1 MLSILFTA
9 SLLGRSCLAQV
20 ACTCGMADRLSWILR
35 PTEPSCPRSLTM
47 PTSQVSDLEE
57 ERRKL
62 RLEMK
67 FRAKYHGAAALELGL
82 SPEQLLL
89 VEQYVEGLRTGRSS
103 EGNLVSQLQKRV
115 RGGDISVLRCM
126 LCGMFCCTTWQT
138 ASLATLS

>member
-1 MLSILFTA
+1 
-9 SLLGRSCLAQV
+9 
-20 ACTCGMADRLSWILR
+20 MA
-35 PTEPSCPRSLTM
+35 
-47 PTSQVSDLEE
+47 DLEE

-103 EGNLVSQLQKRV
+103 EGNLVAQLQKRV
-115 RGGDISVLRCM
+115 RGRDCCRHCRWAAACHGLARAVVAWCGWRCSA
-126 LCGMFCCTTWQT
+126 QT
-138 ASLATLS
+138 AAQQGACC